1 MKSFT
6 SLTLALALPV
16 LLHAQVKFPAPSPA
30 CQIKQTIG
38 LTDVNVEYSRPSA
51 RDRKVFGDVV
61 PYGEIWRTGANAST
75 KVSFS
80 QDLKVGG
87 QDVPAGTYALYTI
100 PGQNSW
106 TIILNKNLTYWGT
119 PDKYDMA
126 EEQCRFT
133 VTPAKLTEKVE
144 TFTILPTHLRDDKAN
159 LSLLWENTAVHIPL
173 ELGTAATVIKE
184 LDKALAGPDG
194 RFYYQA
200 ARYYLD
206 TDTEMDKAME
216 YISIAVNEKKY
227 DQFFVLRTMALI
239 QAKKGDYKGAIAT
252 ANLSTEKAQVDG
264 NMEYVRMNEASIKEW
279 SAKL

>member
-1 MKSFT
+1 MKALS
-6 SLTLALALPV
+6 SMLLALALPV
-16 LLHAQVKFPAPSPA
+16 MLQAQVKFPAPSPA
-30 CQIKQTIG
+30 CEIKQTIG
-38 LTDVNVEYSRPSA
+38 LTDVKIEYSRPSA

-61 PYGEIWRTGANAST
+61 PFGEMWRTGANAST

-80 QDLKVGG
+80 TDLKVGG
-87 QDVPAGTYALYTI
+87 MDVPAGTYALYTI
-100 PGQNSW
+100 PGQTEW

-126 EEQCRFT
+126 EELCRFT
-133 VTPAKLTEKVE
+133 VKPGKLTEKVE
-144 TFTILPTHLRDDKAN
+144 TFTILPSHLRDDKAY
-159 LSLLWENTAVHIPL
+159 LSLLWENTVVNIPL
-173 ELGTAATVIKE
+173 ELGTAAMVKKE

-206 TDTEMDKAME
+206 SNTELDKAME

-252 ANLSTEKAQVDG
+252 AKLSSEKAQTEG
-264 NMEYVRMNEASIKEW
+264 NMEYVRMNEASIQEW